1 MMTIWRPNIEELSGP
16 RYLAI
21 AEALA
26 GDIRNGA
33 LNPGDRL
40 PTHRDLAYRL
50 SVTVGTVS
58 RAYAEAE
65 RRGLIGGEV
74 GRGTFV
80 RPDARRRKQQ
90 AVVDIEAPLGTPQII
105 DLSVNIPTPMTSDA
119 VISETIREIA
129 GRPGIARLMDYHP
142 HAGTA
147 SHRAA
152 GAQWLS
158 ECGFPIEPE
167 RVIVTAGGQH
177 AMTAALGAIT
187 EPGDV
192 VLTECLT
199 YPGMKRL
206 ADFLRLRIHGIA
218 MDEHGVDPDAFE
230 TACRSLNPKAFYC
243 VANLQNPTA
252 MVVPA
257 ERRQALAEVA
267 RRYGVKIVEDD
278 VYGFLLGDDRPPAL
292 CSYAPE
298 LGHYF
303 TSLSKSMAPGLR
315 VGYLA
320 LPSSSR
326 DDFTQVVRSTTWMA
340 TPLTAEIG
348 AGWIR
353 EGIGRELADG
363 HRDEAILRQKLAR
376 EILRDYDLSPEMRA
390 YHLWMRLPEPWSA
403 EAFTLELRMRGV
415 AVTPAGAFA
424 TTRNAPAAIRLC
436 LCEPPERSTL
446 ERALEIIAATVRSA
460 PGISAGVDMGVV

>member
-1 MMTIWRPNIEELSGP
+1 MWGPQIEKLTGP
-16 RYLAI
+16 RYIAI

-26 GDIRNGA
+26 SDVRTGV

-40 PTHRDLAYRL
+40 PTHRDLAFRL
-50 SVTVGTVS
+50 NVTVGTVS

-80 RPDARRRKQQ
+80 RPDARRRKAA
-90 AVVDIEAPLGTPQII
+90 AVADIEAPLNLPQII

-119 VISETIREIA
+119 VLAETLTEIA

-142 HAGTA
+142 HAGMA
-147 SHRAA
+147 AHRAA

-158 ECGFPIEPE
+158 ECGFPIEPN

-192 VLTECLT
+192 VLTESLT
-199 YPGMKRL
+199 YPGVKRL
-206 ADFLRLRIHGIA
+206 ADFLRVRIHGVA
-218 MDEHGVDPDAFE
+218 MDDDGVDPDAFE
-230 TACRSLNPKAFYC
+230 TACRTLNPKVFYC

-257 ERRQALAEVA
+257 ERRGALAEIA
-267 RRYGVKIVEDD
+267 RRHGVKIVEDD
-278 VYGFLLGDDRPPAL
+278 VYGFLLGDDTPPAL
-292 CSYAPE
+292 CSFAPE

-320 LPSSSR
+320 LPAGSR

-353 EGIGRELADG
+353 DGIGRALAEG
-363 HRDEAILRQKLAR
+363 HRSEAIERQKLAR
-376 EILRDYDLSPEMRA
+376 RILAGHDLSAEMRA

-403 EAFTLELRMRGV
+403 EAFALELRMRGV

-424 TTRNAPAAIRLC
+424 TTRNAPAAIRIC
-436 LCEPPERSTL
+436 LCEPPERATL
-446 ERALEIIAATVRSA
+446 QRGLEIVAATVRAA
-460 PGISAGVDMGVV
+460 PGMSSNADMGVV